1 MGCAKGPDG
10 RPAPGTP
17 CHRAQEAALNAGK
30 AIVAG
35 NVKGAAQNIA
45 AFGTA
50 IKDKTTMT
58 FKAGKIVIAAINVGR
73 RDDD

>member
-1 MGCAKGPDG
+1 MGCAKGADG
-10 RPAPGTP
+10 RPAIGTP
-17 CHRAQEAALNAGK
+17 CREAQDAALNAGK

-45 AFGTA
+45 AFGSALT
-50 IKDKTTMT
+50 DKAKMT

-73 RDDD
+73 RDND